1 MQVHT
6 AMVDFKYKRQ
16 RRFHAINI
24 GNMTKRTG
32 EPQFVAC
39 TPRAVI
45 ELLKSS
51 VKDIAG
57 KRAVVIGRSDIV
69 VSL

>member
-1 MQVHT
+1 
-6 AMVDFKYKRQ
+6 
-16 RRFHAINI
+16 
-24 GNMTKRTG
+24 MTKRTG
-32 EPQFVAC
+32 EPQFLAC

-51 VKDIAG
+51 IKDIAG